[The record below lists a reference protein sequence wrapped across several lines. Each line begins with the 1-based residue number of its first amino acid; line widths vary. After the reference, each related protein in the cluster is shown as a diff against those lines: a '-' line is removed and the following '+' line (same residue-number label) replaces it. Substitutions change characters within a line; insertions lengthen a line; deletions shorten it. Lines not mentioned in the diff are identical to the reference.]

1 MLLSSS
7 ITKSLAETLVK
18 KEFMSEVISDN
29 KSLSLKLL
37 LLESGSLGFYIFLL
51 ALCSF
56 TRVKNVDDLSITE
69 FAGKNLYCILKHILY
84 ITEYLAYFSYFIIF
98 SIIVHKN
105 IIYIINLSICDF
117 SNNNFF

>member
-37 LLESGSLGFYIFLL
+37 LL
-51 ALCSF
+51 CP
-56 TRVKNVDDLSITE
+56 LS
-69 FAGKNLYCILKHILY
+69 
-84 ITEYLAYFSYFIIF
+84 
-98 SIIVHKN
+98 
-105 IIYIINLSICDF
+105 
-117 SNNNFF
+117 